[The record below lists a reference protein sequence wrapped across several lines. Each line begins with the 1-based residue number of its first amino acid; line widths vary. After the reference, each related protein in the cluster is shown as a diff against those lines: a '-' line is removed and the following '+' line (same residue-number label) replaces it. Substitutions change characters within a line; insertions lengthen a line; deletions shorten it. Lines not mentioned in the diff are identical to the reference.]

1 MGVDVALVLVGA
13 LVALFLAAGLAI
25 VVIDAR
31 RGVRGA
37 YDSRPAL
44 GMAGGMLFGAALGT
58 IVWLSTGDFV
68 FWVVFM
74 GGGMV
79 TGLAIGSARAPE
91 QR

>member
-1 MGVDVALVLVGA
+1 MDLGLLLVGA
-13 LVALFLAAGLAI
+13 LVALFVVAGLVLLVIAARGGARI
-25 VVIDAR
+25 VN
-31 RGVRGA
+31 G
-37 YDSRPAL
+37 SRQAL
-44 GMAGGMLFGAALGT
+44 GMSAGMLFGAALGT